1 MASLMEAES
10 YSGALIQG
18 RCRNLVELRAQ
29 FTPGHPDTGL
39 GIFAVASSVSR
50 MTHLRRRMRH
60 RPAIVEISSRFNVCN
75 CMDEELANTQIGRLE
90 MLMRMKADL
99 PRVEDHRRFLAV
111 GESIDRFWNTMSISM
126 VSRKYTTE

>member
-1 MASLMEAES
+1 
-10 YSGALIQG
+10 
-18 RCRNLVELRAQ
+18 
-29 FTPGHPDTGL
+29 
-39 GIFAVASSVSR
+39 
-50 MTHLRRRMRH
+50 
-60 RPAIVEISSRFNVCN
+60 
-75 CMDEELANTQIGRLE
+75 MDEELANTQIGRLE